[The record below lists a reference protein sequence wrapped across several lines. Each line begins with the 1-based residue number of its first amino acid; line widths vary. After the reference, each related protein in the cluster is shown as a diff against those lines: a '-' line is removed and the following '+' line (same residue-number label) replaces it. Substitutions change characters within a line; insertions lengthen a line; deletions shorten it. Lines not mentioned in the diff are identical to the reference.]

1 MNLLGLGRD
10 QDIEKAYEYFSHP
23 VMKGNAK
30 ALNAK
35 GFIHF
40 NAPEAMDQDPAKL
53 RLYGS
58 LRRDLKAAY
67 ADFKASASKGY
78 INAKFNLGALY
89 LSGLEFN
96 LPKSESDK
104 KLQFSFSKAYQ
115 HFMEAAE
122 KGHTMGAYNI
132 AIMHHV
138 GLGTYQSCSVAK
150 TFIEHVAKV
159 GPHAQRLREAFKFAN
174 QGRILKA
181 TLMYM
186 ELAEMGFRSAI
197 LNSGLLLDKHNVFDS
212 RLSYFVEDVV
222 HLDGPSGSL
231 DINRYLAF
239 NFFKMGIHHSDIQ
252 SESMLKL
259 GDYFFY
265 GFQPLKDRNPVKAAQ
280 IYSWV
285 EQKSTDEELRGQALF
300 NLGMIYHFGSKP
312 TNKSVSPGPNEIIS
326 VDLNTAQKFY

>member
-1 MNLLGLGRD
+1 M
-10 QDIEKAYEYFSHP
+10 A
-23 VMKGNAK
+23 GNAK

-35 GFIHF
+35 GYILF
-40 NAPEAMDQDPAKL
+40 NAPEAMEQDPAKL
-53 RLYGS
+53 QLFGS
-58 LRRDLKAAY
+58 IRRDLKAAF
-67 ADFKASASKGY
+67 ADFKASANKGY
-78 INAKFNLGALY
+78 VNAKFNLGALY

-115 HFMEAAE
+115 YFMEAAE

-138 GLGTYQSCSVAK
+138 GLGTYQSCAVAK

-159 GPHAQRLREAFKFAN
+159 GPHAQRLREAFKLASG
-174 QGRILKA
+174 GRSLKA

-197 LNSGLLLDKHNVFDS
+197 LNSGLLLDKRSVFDS
-212 RLSYFVEDVV
+212 RLSYFVQDVA
-222 HLDGPSGSL
+222 HTDGPSTPL
-231 DINRYLAF
+231 DINRHLAF
-239 NFFKMGIHHSDIQ
+239 NYFKMGIHHSDIQ

-265 GFQPLKDRNPVKAAQ
+265 GF
-280 IYSWV
+280 
-285 EQKSTDEELRGQALF
+285 
-300 NLGMIYHFGSKP
+300 
-312 TNKSVSPGPNEIIS
+312 
-326 VDLNTAQKFY
+326 